1 MTRLS
6 KVYLSWPVRGAMAGL
21 ASSLGT
27 AGDSTLATA
36 GAAINFLDAALA
48 THISGRLE
56 ANRQDLSDRTEA
68 RLQQLEES
76 GRLDETVLKDPQF
89 HAVVFQ
95 ATLAAAQ
102 EGESEKIDLYAAIL
116 AGAASRER
124 PAQLNV
130 RAVLATMSFLSADEL
145 RLARQFYE
153 NFNQLG
159 RAIRDGA
166 PPPAWGPD
174 TGLYLAH
181 LESADLIVARV
192 VDGPR
197 RFQGPEGNYFV
208 TDTFQRLME
217 LIEQTDGR
225 QS

>member
-1 MTRLS
+1 M
-6 KVYLSWPVRGAMAGL
+6 
-21 ASSLGT
+21 
-27 AGDSTLATA
+27 
-36 GAAINFLDAALA
+36 
-48 THISGRLE
+48 
-56 ANRQDLSDRTEA
+56 
-68 RLQQLEES
+68 LQ
-76 GRLDETVLKDPQF
+76 DPQF

-95 ATLAAAQ
+95 ATLAAAH
-102 EGESEKIDLYAAIL
+102 EGESEEIDLYAAIL

-130 RAVLATMSFLSADEL
+130 RALLATMSFLSADEL

-181 LESADLIVARV
+181 LESADRIVARV

-208 TDTFQRLME
+208 TDTLQRLMK

-225 QS
+225 HANEAVSS